1 MKELLTTLL
10 EILGLAYWLEI
21 TTEQPKCIYYFGPF
35 ASREE
40 AIASQSGYLEDLAAE
55 GAENIRVNLQR
66 RSNPSE
72 LTIFDEVDST
82 ASLKKNLVPALGFN
96 H

>member
-35 ASREE
+35 SSREE
-40 AIASQSGYLEDLAAE
+40 AIACQAGYLEDLAAE

-66 RSNPSE
+66 CSNPSE
-72 LTIFDEVDST
+72 LTIFDEIESRT
-82 ASLKKNLVPALGFN
+82 SLKKNLVPALGFN

>member
-1 MKELLTTLL
+1 MKELLLTFLDV
-10 EILGLAYWLEI
+10 IGLAYWLEI
-21 TTEQPKCIYYFGPF
+21 TTEYPKCTYYFGPF

-40 AIASQSGYLEDLAAE
+40 AIAAQSGYLEDLASE

-66 RSNPSE
+66 CPAPSE
-72 LTIFDEVDST
+72 LTIFDDTES
-82 ASLKKNLVPALGFN
+82 KKNLTATLSFS